1 MPEMHFAVRWPDGR
15 PMQCYSPSLV
25 IKDYFVPGQS
35 YPVADFLARS
45 REAYRIADER
55 VRARWGW
62 GCGHGQRA
70 LQEIEARASQFASDG
85 LVVIEA
91 FEEG

>member
-1 MPEMHFAVRWPDGR
+1 MPEMQFDVRWPDGTVER
-15 PMQCYSPSLV
+15 CYSPSLI
-25 IKDYFVPGQS
+25 IKDYFVPGSS

-62 GCGHGQRA
+62 GCGHGQRQLA
-70 LQEIEARASQFASDG
+70 EIESRASTFPPDG
-85 LVVIEA
+85 VVQVEH
-91 FEEG
+91 FLE